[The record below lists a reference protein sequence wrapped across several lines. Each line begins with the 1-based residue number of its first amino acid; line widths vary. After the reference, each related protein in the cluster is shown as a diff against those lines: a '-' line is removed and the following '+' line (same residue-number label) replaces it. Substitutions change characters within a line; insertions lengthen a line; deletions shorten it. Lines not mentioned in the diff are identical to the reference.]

1 MGFVAG
7 VFIPESVAS
16 LERIDATDAL
26 FARDVRWLLG
36 GGKSAATTAHSHH

>member
-1 MGFVAG
+1 
-7 VFIPESVAS
+7 
-16 LERIDATDAL
+16 L